1 MRRSA
6 RLSVRVT
13 VALCGFLILSACSTF
28 RLHRPFGPD
37 ERAKAVRVHSIL
49 NARGGSIDPRAR
61 IAIADVLMAAHRE
74 HGIDPLLGLALIE
87 TESGFRPDAVS
98 RVGALGLLQVHPFVG
113 RAVAAQIG
121 VPWADRNTLLDPVS
135 NVRIGLAY
143 LAEMKER
150 FGRLDLAL
158 TAYNLG
164 PNRLDQMLA
173 RGQKP
178 QFAFSKTVLA
188 KRARL
193 QRIQSEAIEVA
204 GL

>member
-1 MRRSA
+1 MKRSA
-6 RLSVRVT
+6 RVSVRVT
-13 VALCGFLILSACSTF
+13 VALCGFLLLSACSTF
-28 RLHRPFGPD
+28 RLDRPFGSD
-37 ERAKAVRVHSIL
+37 ERATAVRVHSIL
-49 NARGGSIDPRAR
+49 NARGGGIDPRAR
-61 IAIADVLMAAHRE
+61 IAIADVLMAAHRD

-98 RVGALGLLQVHPFVG
+98 SVGALGLLQVHPFVG

-121 VPWADRNTLLDPVS
+121 VTWSDRNTLFDPVS

-143 LAEMKER
+143 LAEMKAR

-173 RGQKP
+173 RGQQP

-193 QRIQSEAIEVA
+193 GLIQSEAIEVA

>member
-1 MRRSA
+1 MSRSA
-6 RLSVRVT
+6 RLSARLT
-13 VALCGFLILSACSTF
+13 VALCGFLTLSACSTF
-28 RLHRPFGPD
+28 RLDRPFGPD
-37 ERAKAVRVHSIL
+37 ERATAVRVHSIL

-61 IAIADVLMAAHRE
+61 IAIADVLMAAQRE

-98 RVGALGLLQVHPFVG
+98 PVGALGLLQVHAFVG
-113 RAVAAQIG
+113 RAVAAEIG
-121 VPWADRNTLLDPVS
+121 VPWVDRSTLFDPVS

-143 LAEMKER
+143 LAEMTER
-150 FGRLDLAL
+150 FGRIDLAL

-164 PNRLDQMLA
+164 PNRLDRMLA
-173 RGQKP
+173 RGQRP

-188 KRARL
+188 KRSRL
-193 QRIQSEAIEVA
+193 EQIQSEAIEVA